1 MSKHTPGPWEQIID
15 GDMVGAMNPYGHGM
29 MNIADIR
36 GWGHLTGTG
45 ACRLSEKDAI
55 AIQEANARLI
65 ASAPELLDV
74 LKDLLYDLDTVDS
87 HALNETVLPIWEDI
101 DRAKAIIAKAEGTP

>member
-1 MSKHTPGPWEQIID
+1 MKAKHTPGPWEQIID

-65 ASAPELLDV
+65 ASAPELLEALKTLV
-74 LKDLLYDLDTVDS
+74 LAVNNESSVSMYEAYDIACV
-87 HALNETVLPIWEDI
+87 A
-101 DRAKAIIAKAEGTP
+101 IAKAEGA

>member
-1 MSKHTPGPWEQIID
+1 MKHTPAPWEQIID

-65 ASAPELLDV
+65 ASAPELLEA
-74 LKDLLYDLDTVDS
+74 LKELYTVVKEYEDLVCGEAPATHRNAVRQ
-87 HALNETVLPIWEDI
+87 A
-101 DRAKAIIAKAEGTP
+101 RQAIFKAEVA